1 MTNALA
7 HRGPD
12 AFGHWIEPK
21 FGVALGHRRL
31 SIVDLSSTGAQPMHS
46 ASGRFTIVFNG
57 EIYSFLPLRQEL
69 VTMGA
74 SFQGTSDTEV
84 LLAAFEQWGIA
95 RTLPR
100 VSGMFA
106 FAVWDAKTSELWLA
120 RDRMGEKPLYIAQ
133 FNGLLAF
140 ASELKAFQTLPDFPT
155 AIEPAAMSDLMRNAY
170 IGGRHTV
177 YRAASRLRPGEFV
190 VVSLINSVPV
200 ARGQNYWN
208 LHDHLPGGASESYS
222 SDDAAT
228 DALDELLTEVV
239 RDEMVADV
247 PVGAFLS
254 GGIDSSLI
262 VALMQKV
269 ATKPLRTFTVGFRE
283 NGYDESPYAREVAK
297 HLGTDHTEIM
307 LSADD
312 ALALVERLPDV
323 FDEPFADPSQLPTLL
338 LSSVTRRY
346 VTVALSGDGGDEL
359 FGGYAQYLSR
369 DLIKQLVTSVPLVLR
384 RPLAAALAATPL
396 ALLTPPFARGWA
408 PNARA
413 RLVRE
418 LQNSSRVGS
427 YESLMAKWVEPADVL
442 SPTQI
447 RKTVRH
453 ESPRWPDAPTDVEAR
468 MTFDMEHYL
477 PDDILV
483 KVDRSA
489 MACSLETRAPLLD
502 HRVVEFALRQPLHRK
517 IRDGRGKFLLRNLLV
532 RYVPPALIDRPK
544 HGFSIPLASWL
555 RGALKSWGDAV
566 LESDAL
572 LKTWFRPAVVGALW
586 NAHQRGEDHAE
597 RLWPVLIAMQW
608 LRATTTSTA
617 RSSLAPLHVVA
628 DGAMAVGRLLGGPDG
643 SPAR

>member
-1 MTNALA
+1 MCGIAGFWRPESDTAAAHLSALRRMTSALA

-12 AFGHWIEPK
+12 ADGHWIEPE

-31 SIVDLSSTGAQPMHS
+31 SIVDLSPTGAQPMCS
-46 ASGRFTIVFNG
+46 ASGRFTILFNG
-57 EIYSFLPLRQEL
+57 EIYNFPRLRQQL
-69 VTMGA
+69 MAKGA

-84 LLAAFEQWGIA
+84 LLAAFEQWGVA

-100 VSGMFA
+100 MSGMFA
-106 FAVWDAKTSELWLA
+106 FAVWDAKTSQLWLA

-140 ASELKAFQTLPDFPT
+140 ASELKAFQALPGFPSD
-155 AIEPAAMSDLMRNAY
+155 IDPAAMSDLVRNGY
-170 IGGRHTV
+170 IGGRHTI
-177 YRAASRLRPGEFV
+177 YRAVSRLRPGEFAV
-190 VVSLINSVPV
+190 VALSDGVPV
-200 ARGQNYWN
+200 ASIQPYWN
-208 LHDHLPGGASESYS
+208 VHDHVRVARDGFASDE
-222 SDDAAT
+222 AAT

-247 PVGAFLS
+247 PLGAFLS

-262 VALMQKV
+262 VALMQKI
-269 ATKPLRTFTVGFRE
+269 ATRPVRTFTIGFRE
-283 NGYDESPYAREVAK
+283 STHDESPYAREVAK
-297 HLGTDHTEIM
+297 HLGSDHTEII

-312 ALALVERLPDV
+312 ALAFVERLPQV
-323 FDEPFADPSQLPTLL
+323 FDEPFADSSQLPTLL

-359 FGGYAQYLSR
+359 FGGYSQYLAR
-369 DLIKQLVTSVPLVLR
+369 DSIEQFVNSIPRVLR
-384 RPLAAALAATPL
+384 RPLGAALGATPG
-396 ALLTPPFARGWA
+396 ALLTPLLARGSTWA
-408 PNARA
+408 PNLRA

-418 LQNSSRVGS
+418 LQNPSAARS
-427 YESLMAKWVEPADVL
+427 YESLLARWVEPADIL
-442 SPTQI
+442 SAAQI
-447 RKTVRH
+447 RRAVCD
-453 ESPRWPDAPTDVEAR
+453 ESPRWPHARTDVEAR

-544 HGFSIPLASWL
+544 RGFSIPLGAWL
-555 RGALKSWGDAV
+555 RGALKSWGDTM

-572 LKTWFRPAVVGALW
+572 LETWFQPSAVNAVW
-586 NAHQRGEDHAE
+586 SAHQRGEDHAE

-608 LRATTTSTA
+608 LRSTTTS
-617 RSSLAPLHVVA
+617 SS
-628 DGAMAVGRLLGGPDG
+628 
-643 SPAR
+643 